1 MKFSDYKQNNT
12 NDSKQ
17 SSKKMDKNAER
28 LLRNFVKDYEGKSQ
42 SDIVAEIVKVAEKNR
57 REGKL
62 SDADL
67 DNFANM
73 LRPMLDRDQLKELDA
88 IISRLKAQ

>member
-1 MKFSDYKQNNT
+1 MKFSDYKNNT
-12 NDSKQ
+12 NDSTK

-42 SDIVAEIVKVAEKNR
+42 SDVMAEIIKVAEKNR

-73 LRPMLDRDQLKELDA
+73 LRPMLDKNQLQELET
-88 IISRLKAQ
+88 IISRLKTQ

>member
-1 MKFSDYKQNNT
+1 
-12 NDSKQ
+12 
-17 SSKKMDKNAER
+17 MDKNAER

-42 SDIVAEIVKVAEKNR
+42 SDVMAEIIKVAEKNR

-73 LRPMLDRDQLKELDA
+73 LRPMLDRNQLQELEA

>member
-1 MKFSDYKQNNT
+1 MKFSDYKNNT
-12 NDSKQ
+12 NDSNK

-42 SDIVAEIVKVAEKNR
+42 SDVMAEIIKVAEKNR

-73 LRPMLDRDQLKELDA
+73 LRPMLDRNQLQELET